1 MIKAGGSVR
10 QGLQARRWLASVTLA
25 LCLDA
30 AALGLAGALLGLSAA
45 PMAAGMAARPAL
57 RVRLN
62 PAVPVPPVTASRPPA
77 QAVPPR
83 QPAGT
88 RPASAERPA
97 APELPAAVDEPAPP
111 VQSEAA
117 ATSPVQTV
125 AAAEPVAEEGPGS
138 PGDAATGAGGQDTLS
153 GDAAGQETLLRQLD
167 ALIRGNLVYPPLAR
181 ARNIQGEVRVSL
193 LIGPDGGLVTSSV
206 ASGSGSSMLDK
217 AAISL
222 VRGIFPVHLD
232 HELAGPVSVVVRIVY
247 ALTP

>member
-1 MIKAGGSVR
+1 MR

-77 QAVPPR
+77 QAVPLVR
-83 QPAGT
+83 A
-88 RPASAERPA
+88 ASAGPTAPEQNA
-97 APELPAAVDEPAPP
+97 APEELAPP
-111 VQSEAA
+111 GQPASTVQAESAA
-117 ATSPVQTV
+117 KSAKEDGLDSVG
-125 AAAEPVAEEGPGS
+125 AAPGP
-138 PGDAATGAGGQDTLS
+138 GGQDTLS

-222 VRGIFPVHLD
+222 VRGIFPVQLD

>member
-30 AALGLAGALLGLSAA
+30 AALGLACALLGLSAV
-45 PMAAGMAARPAL
+45 PMAARPAL

-62 PAVPVPPVTASRPPA
+62 PAVPA
-77 QAVPPR
+77 PPR

-88 RPASAERPA
+88 GPA
-97 APELPAAVDEPAPP
+97 APESPATVDEPAAP

-117 ATSPVQTV
+117 ATSPIQTETV
-125 AAAEPVAEEGPGS
+125 AEPPAEEGPGS
-138 PGDAATGAGGQDTLS
+138 AGAAAGAGGQDTLS
-153 GDAAGQETLLRQLD
+153 GDAAGQETLLRRLD
-167 ALIRGNLVYPPLAR
+167 ALIRVNLVYPPLAR

-222 VRGIFPVHLD
+222 VRGIFPVQLD
-232 HELAGPVSVVVRIVY
+232 HELAGPVSIVVRIVY

>member
-30 AALGLAGALLGLSAA
+30 AALGLACALLGLSAA

-62 PAVPVPPVTASRPPA
+62 PAVPAPPVATSRPPA
-77 QAVPPR
+77 QPVPPR

-88 RPASAERPA
+88 GPAAAERHV
-97 APELPAAVDEPAPP
+97 APELPATIDETAAP

-117 ATSPVQTV
+117 ATSPVQTETV
-125 AAAEPVAEEGPGS
+125 AEPPAEEGPGS
-138 PGDAATGAGGQDTLS
+138 AGAAAGAGGQDTLS
-153 GDAAGQETLLRQLD
+153 GDAAGQETLLRRLD
-167 ALIRGNLVYPPLAR
+167 ALIRVNLVYPPLAR

-222 VRGIFPVHLD
+222 VRGIFPVQLD
-232 HELAGPVSVVVRIVY
+232 HELAGPVSIVVRIVY